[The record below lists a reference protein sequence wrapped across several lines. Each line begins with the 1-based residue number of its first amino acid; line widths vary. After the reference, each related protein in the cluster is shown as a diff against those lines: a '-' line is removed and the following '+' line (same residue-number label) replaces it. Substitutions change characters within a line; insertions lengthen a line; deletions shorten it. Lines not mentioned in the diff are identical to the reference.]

1 MKQNLNE
8 QISRMKSMMGCCK
21 GKLNEATTNCVDMES
36 QQGMQMVNMMAA
48 DIKEL
53 GLTNEDISYNETGA
67 PANISQ
73 LKQKITEMMAPVLKS
88 ATREDYSVMIKKVRD
103 LIRQAKQKKVEP
115 QAQPETE
122 PQAQPEPQAVNEQ
135 ASTLF
140 TGHIFPFLA
149 SIPTGTWIIIGAWM
163 LLRLLRCK
171 IYNFE
176 GSLLNCGLD
185 FQRNFFVKLTQ
196 LVLLDFKNL
205 FETGDNLWNCG
216 SD

>member
-21 GKLNEATTNCVDMES
+21 GKLNEATTNCIDLES

-53 GLTNEDISYNETGA
+53 GLTNEDISYNEAGA
-67 PANISQ
+67 PANIGE

-88 ATREDYSVMIKKVRD
+88 ATRQDYNVMIKKVRD
-103 LIRQAKQKKVEP
+103 LLRQAKQKKIEP
-115 QAQPETE
+115 Q
-122 PQAQPEPQAVNEQ
+122 PQTEPQAVNEQ

-171 IYNFE
+171 IYNLE

-185 FQRNFFVKLTQ
+185 FQRNIFIKLTE

-205 FETGDNLWNCG
+205 FETGDNMWNCG